1 MNLFGRSI
9 LGRVFVYFIL
19 FSILLIV
26 GIFAMYS
33 ANWQTV
39 TLGTFASALLIFLL
53 YFLLVYLYEIVR
65 PLRDVLVEMKALLA
79 GKKYRRIYTKRSD
92 EIGVIAHFFNE
103 VTKNFEKVSTKIQ
116 EGKRMTDE
124 LEIAGSIQR
133 AILPPNN
140 PNVPGLD
147 IDAKTRPAV
156 ELGGDVF
163 DFITSGK
170 NTYIYIG
177 DVTGHGVPAA
187 IVMTMVNTLI
197 RTLAGIYANAFDVI
211 YNVNKL
217 LKVRIKSTMFMTLLL
232 LKWDQE
238 TEKMTYVGAGHEHI
252 VVYKAGKGKCEITKT
267 GGIALGMVPDNSKLI
282 KEVELPL
289 ELDDVI
295 VLFTDGITEGRNMSG
310 EMYGIDRLIKAVE
323 LYAPQYGS
331 DGIVHHV
338 ALDYSRF
345 VGEHKQDDDVTLIA
359 SKYIG
364 KGHKHETTIQGIST
378 ATMTW
383 LGNEDANTDTS
394 AVADAELSDNEV
406 TPLIPSPISESVA
419 IPTAP
424 IQVPAVEN
432 IPVAPIQPPV
442 QTPKIDVFKAEVPKP
457 TEVPKPIQVLPDET
471 PTPTTQ
477 VNESKPAPEETS
489 VLDGHIQAPLGD
501 DSEEPSTPMI

>member
-1 MNLFGRSI
+1 MNLFGKSI

-19 FSILLIV
+19 FSILLTV
-26 GIFAMYS
+26 GMFAMYA

-65 PLRDVLVEMKALLA
+65 PLRGVLIEMKALLA

-92 EIGVIAHFFNE
+92 EIGIIAHFFNE

-133 AILPPNN
+133 AILPPKN

-238 TEKMTYVGAGHEHI
+238 TEKMTYVGAGHEHL

-267 GGIALGMVPDNSKLI
+267 GGIALGMVPDNGKLI

-310 EMYGIDRLIKAVE
+310 EMYGIDRLVKAVE

-364 KGHKHETTIQGIST
+364 KGHEHETTMQGIST

-383 LGNEDANTDTS
+383 LGKEDPNS
-394 AVADAELSDNEV
+394 SIVDAELTNTEEEV
-406 TPLIPSPISESVA
+406 PPIASPISES
-419 IPTAP
+419 IPTP
-424 IQVPAVEN
+424 IQVTA
-432 IPVAPIQPPV
+432 
-442 QTPKIDVFKAEVPKP
+442 PKIDVFKPELSRPTEVTKSV
-457 TEVPKPIQVLPDET
+457 EVPKPIQVLPDGT
-471 PTPTTQ
+471 PPPPS
-477 VNESKPAPEETS
+477 VDENKPAPAETS
-489 VLDGHIQAPLGD
+489 VLDGHIPTPLGD
-501 DSEEPSTPMI
+501 DTEEPSTPMI